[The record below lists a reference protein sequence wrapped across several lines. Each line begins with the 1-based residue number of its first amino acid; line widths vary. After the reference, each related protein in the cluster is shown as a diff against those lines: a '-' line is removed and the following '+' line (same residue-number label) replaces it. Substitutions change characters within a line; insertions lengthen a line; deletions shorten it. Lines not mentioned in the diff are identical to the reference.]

1 MTLPININ
9 DLLTAHAIE
18 SDRIEFKQGWNP
30 DTIYRSICAFANDFE
45 NIGGGYIL
53 IGVSEEN
60 GRAKRPVHGVDESA
74 IDGIQRKMLEYN
86 NLIKPVYHPRLF
98 IEEVDGKRILVL
110 WIPGSA
116 NRPHEVP
123 EHITDTPDRAKEKVY
138 RYFIRQYASSVRAN
152 QSQQQELIALT
163 NQVPFDDRPNQQATV
178 DDIDMLL
185 LRDHLRRT
193 KSRLSN
199 QTEGRPAETLNKV
212 ELLAQMALL
221 DGPPER
227 LWPRNV
233 ALMLFCEQP
242 DRFFPYSYI
251 DVVHLPDGETAP
263 TFSETRFS
271 GPVQQQI
278 RDVLKHLRNQFVQ
291 ELVTKVPDQAEAV
304 RVWSYPFRALEE
316 LVANAVY
323 HRDYQ
328 VREPIEIR
336 VYRDS
341 MVIINFGGPDRS
353 LRLDALTT
361 ATVRA
366 RRYRNRRLGD
376 FLKELDLTEGRA
388 TGLPIVQQALR
399 DNGSPEARFET
410 DGDRT
415 YFLVELT
422 RHPAFL
428 ATTRPVA
435 SLDTDSVTNSVTDSV
450 TLTEVARQILQF
462 VATEPRKRED
472 ILTHIGRANQS
483 KTYRHLLLPLENAGL
498 LERTIPDKP
507 SSSRQRY
514 QITPT
519 GMKARN

>member
-1 MTLPININ
+1 MLNWTLPININ

-18 SDRIEFKQGWNP
+18 SDRIEFKEGWNP

-53 IGVSEEN
+53 IGVAEEN
-60 GRAKRPVHGVDESA
+60 GRAKRPVLGIDEA
-74 IDGIQRKMLEYN
+74 TIDAIQRKMLEYN
-86 NLIKPVYHPRLF
+86 NFINPFYHPRLS
-98 IEEVDGKRILVL
+98 IEPVDGKQILVI
-110 WIPGSA
+110 WVPGST
-116 NRPHEVP
+116 NRPHQVP
-123 EHITDTPDRAKEKVY
+123 DNITAKHKTFHYYV
-138 RYFIRQYASSVRAN
+138 RQYASSVRAN
-152 QSQQQELIALT
+152 LSQQQELIAMT
-163 NQVPFDDRPNQQATV
+163 NQVPFDDV
-178 DDIDMLL
+178 DPLL

-193 KSRLSN
+193 KSRLSSQSAMLT
-199 QTEGRPAETLNKV
+199 QT

-227 LWPRNV
+227 LLPRNV

-242 DRFFPYSYI
+242 EQFFPYCRI
-251 DVVHLPDGETAP
+251 DVVHFPDGEAAP
-263 TFSETRFS
+263 TFTEQQFS
-271 GPVQQQI
+271 GPVQHQI
-278 RDVLKHLRNQFVQ
+278 RDVLNYLRTQFVQ
-291 ELVTKVPDQAEAV
+291 ELVTKLPMQAEAV

-336 VYRDS
+336 VYRES
-341 MVIINFGGPDRS
+341 VVIFNFGGPDRS
-353 LRLDALTT
+353 LRFDALTT

-410 DGDRT
+410 DDDRT
-415 YFLVELT
+415 YFLVELV
-422 RHPAFL
+422 RHPAFA
-428 ATTRPVA
+428 ATDP
-435 SLDTDSVTNSVTDSV
+435 VTNLVTDSV
-450 TLTEVARQILQF
+450 THLVTSPADLTDIARQILEF
-462 VATEPRKRED
+462 VAIEPRKRED
-472 ILTHIGRANQS
+472 ILAHIGRTNQS
-483 KTYRHLLLPLENAGL
+483 KTYRHLLLPLEAAGL
-498 LERTIPDKP
+498 LQRTIPDKP

-514 QITPT
+514 QTTPA
-519 GMKARN
+519 GLAALQSNQ